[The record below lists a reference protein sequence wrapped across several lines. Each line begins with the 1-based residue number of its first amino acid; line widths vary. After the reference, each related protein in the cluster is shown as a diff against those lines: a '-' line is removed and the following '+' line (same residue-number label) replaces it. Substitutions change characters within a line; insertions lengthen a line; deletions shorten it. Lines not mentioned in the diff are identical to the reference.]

1 MISEKKQDFNFED
14 GEVVLVNKPLKW
26 TSFDVVNKLRY
37 ACGVKKIGHAGT
49 LDPMA
54 TGLLIICIGRNAT
67 RRIEEFMGMDKEY
80 TGTFFL
86 GATTPSFDT
95 EHEPDR
101 FYDISHIKEED
112 LFKTAQA
119 LTGSYLQTPPMF
131 SAVKVNGSPLYL
143 KARKGQ
149 EIAVEKR
156 PITVHELELTNIN
169 LPLIEVRIK
178 CSKGTYIR
186 SIASDFGKLL
196 QNGAYLSA
204 LCRTKIGNF
213 NLKDAWELESLVKAI
228 APYKSKPQ
236 ANIEFQK

>member
-1 MISEKKQDFNFED
+1 MIHANQQNFNFED
-14 GEVVLVNKPLKW
+14 GEVLLVNKPLRW

-67 RRIEEFMGMDKEY
+67 KRIDEYMGMDKEY

-86 GATTPSFDT
+86 GATTPSYDT
-95 EHEPDR
+95 EHEPDQT
-101 FYDISHIKEED
+101 FDISHLTEEQ
-112 LFKTAQA
+112 LFDTAKT
-119 LTGSYLQTPPMF
+119 LTGAYLQAPPMY

-149 EIAVEKR
+149 EVAVEKR
-156 PITVHELELTNIN
+156 PITVHELELTRIS
-169 LPLIEVRIK
+169 LPLVDVRIV

-196 QNGAYLSA
+196 QNGAYLSS

-213 NLKDAWELESLVKAI
+213 KLEDAWELEDLVKAV
-228 APYKSKPQ
+228 APYKTKVTQ
-236 ANIEFQK
+236 